1 MADYEARCRGEIQR
15 PTAGNISDAVTGGEG
30 GGGAEEKGDD
40 VALKQLAGTVEN
52 GAHRKE
58 GGVEEDENKDSGG
71 GKEGEGVD
79 GVGSV
84 KAGLQRCCLM
94 DPPTVSPRTRSYRKS
109 PDALNEPP
117 RKHSLDTLMVL
128 RYTHTYMHT
137 YLHL

>member
-1 MADYEARCRGEIQR
+1 MKEALRQMADYEARCRGEIQR

-94 DPPTVSPRTRSYRKS
+94 DPPHGFAKDSFLQKKPRRS
-109 PDALNEPP
+109 
-117 RKHSLDTLMVL
+117 
-128 RYTHTYMHT
+128 
-137 YLHL
+137 